1 MANWKRLIALALSGA
16 LCLVLLAGC
25 AGEDEAFTLSV
36 CVGGTPE
43 SLDPIY
49 AQMAGD
55 QTILNHLYENL
66 MRVAVDVSGEAT
78 VTNGMAKSV
87 EQEENQDGTV
97 TYTFRLRSAK
107 WSDGLQISSTLG
119 GAWQTPPPSPP
130 TPPSSPMW
138 WATRRPE
145 TPAR

>member
-66 MRVAVDVSGEAT
+66 MR
-78 VTNGMAKSV
+78 
-87 EQEENQDGTV
+87 
-97 TYTFRLRSAK
+97 
-107 WSDGLQISSTLG
+107 
-119 GAWQTPPPSPP
+119 
-130 TPPSSPMW
+130 
-138 WATRRPE
+138 
-145 TPAR
+145 

>member
-97 TYTFRLRSAK
+97 TYTFRLRSA
-107 WSDGLQISSTLG
+107 GLQISSTLG

>member
-97 TYTFRLRSAK
+97 TYRLRLAAPGK
-107 WSDGLQISSTLG
+107 PRHPVPL
-119 GAWQTPPPSPP
+119 
-130 TPPSSPMW
+130 
-138 WATRRPE
+138 RRPPLQCGGLRGGQKLRRDE
-145 TPAR
+145 PAAGDCEK